1 MGRMLNL
8 YLQEHIRQ
16 REDLVNEPVIL
27 NPVTR
32 NDACQNDFSK
42 ESWGETKAG
51 GGRQQRCY
59 LFSGKSR
66 PSVEAWKGREA

>member
-16 REDLVNEPVIL
+16 REDLVNKPNPVSL

-32 NDACQNDFSK
+32 NNACGNDFSK

-51 GGRQQRCY
+51 GGRQQRCS
-59 LFSGKSR
+59 LFSG
-66 PSVEAWKGREA
+66 